1 MTCLCKTLEER
12 SCGRRG
18 GLSWF
23 FPPSVS
29 DRASHCNEEQFMA
42 KMRSYKIHE
51 RYCIGELLYC
61 SKIHVPI
68 FNLTLQHFYLAVFN
82 MEAKEIEIWD
92 SLRGTHNEE
101 YDARMQK
108 LKLGLDWL
116 LKDVIC
122 G

>member
-1 MTCLCKTLEER
+1 MIQFAFSSELPESDILVSVGGGVLSLLREDFVELLPRTKISTRIIEMTCLCKTLEER

-51 RYCIGELLYC
+51 RYCIG
-61 SKIHVPI
+61 
-68 FNLTLQHFYLAVFN
+68 
-82 MEAKEIEIWD
+82 
-92 SLRGTHNEE
+92 
-101 YDARMQK
+101 
-108 LKLGLDWL
+108 
-116 LKDVIC
+116 
-122 G
+122 